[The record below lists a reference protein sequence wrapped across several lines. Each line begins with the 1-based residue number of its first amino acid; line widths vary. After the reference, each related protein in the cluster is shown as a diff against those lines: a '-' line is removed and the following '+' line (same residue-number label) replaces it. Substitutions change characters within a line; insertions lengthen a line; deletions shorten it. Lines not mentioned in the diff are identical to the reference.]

1 MIASKRTRNILRN
14 TGIYTCL
21 AIFVVLMLFPF
32 YFMFV
37 TSIKPDS
44 ELYSGNCG
52 NIFGGIDFEPETA
65 CQDNPLWVRQPTIA
79 HYRYLFTST
88 DFLIWLKN
96 SLVVSVVSTGIS
108 ISIGTLAAYSL
119 ARIRFKGAQ
128 ALGTMIFI
136 TYLVPTTLLFLPMAY
151 VIRSLG
157 LYDKPITLMITYP
170 TFLIPF
176 CTWLLMGYF
185 RGIPRELEECAIVD
199 GATRLQAL
207 RMIILPIMLPGIV
220 SAGLFAFTLS
230 WNEFVYALTLVSSNI
245 FKTLPVGV
253 VSQLVLADVYFWGAL
268 MAAALLGSIPIAI
281 LYSFFLEYYV
291 KGMTAGAVKG

>member
-185 RGIPRELEECAIVD
+185 RGIPRELEECAMVD

-253 VSQLVLADVYFWGAL
+253 VSQLVLADVYFWGPL

>member
-185 RGIPRELEECAIVD
+185 RGIPRELEECAMVD